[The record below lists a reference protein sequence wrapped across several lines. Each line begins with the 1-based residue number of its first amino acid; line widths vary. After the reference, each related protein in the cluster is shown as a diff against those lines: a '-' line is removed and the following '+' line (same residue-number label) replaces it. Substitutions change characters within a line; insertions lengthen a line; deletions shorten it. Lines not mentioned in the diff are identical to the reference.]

1 MIAGARPARASV
13 DALNAFS
20 RRGRSAPIAR
30 WQRDAPPVLALDV
43 GDASRADVV
52 LGSLAADAIRLL
64 TGPER
69 DKIRACGAPG
79 CVLVFLGRHP
89 RREWC
94 SAACGNRARQARH
107 YARTRIGYARCP
119 PARPRDRTGEQIW
132 TGARYISM
140 RASRG
145 MRNESANAAAKSTP
159 AIIVVRTIAAGEE
172 WPLSTSEKNIVASSA
187 TPIELPSC
195 WIGVQRA
202 RRRADLVLRRRR
214 G

>member
-1 MIAGARPARASV
+1 MSSYTGPLRDEPLALELHNSRYADAGAIVDALDDARSAQAWLDAISDRLPAGGTGTDPAPGDLRALRDVVRDALHAVIAGARPARASV

-30 WQRDAPPVLALDV
+30 WQRDAPPALALDV

-52 LGSLAADAIRLL
+52 LGALAADAIRLL

-107 YARTRIGYARCP
+107 YARTRIG
-119 PARPRDRTGEQIW
+119 
-132 TGARYISM
+132 
-140 RASRG
+140 
-145 MRNESANAAAKSTP
+145 
-159 AIIVVRTIAAGEE
+159 
-172 WPLSTSEKNIVASSA
+172 
-187 TPIELPSC
+187 
-195 WIGVQRA
+195 
-202 RRRADLVLRRRR
+202 
-214 G
+214 